1 MRIVIHEKESALEVR
16 TVADIDSVI
25 ASATAEAC
33 AKGLLN
39 IIEVEADNGNTMNI
53 VVGGND
59 TVLGFRYGQGDL
71 PNYASKGIATEDEPV
86 MTAFLSLLHHTEF
99 PRKWVIPLNKGL
111 SALQEFCQS
120 GNLPTCIA
128 WVEV

>member
-1 MRIVIHEKESALEVR
+1 MRIVIHESESLEVR
-16 TVADIDSVI
+16 TVADIDRAL

-39 IIEVEADNGNTMNI
+39 IIELEADNGNTMNI
-53 VVGGND
+53 VVGGNQ
-59 TVLGFRYGQGDL
+59 TVLGFRYGHGDL

-86 MTAFLSLLHHTEF
+86 ITAFLSLSHHTEF
-99 PRKWVIPLNKGL
+99 PRKWVIPLKDGQ
-111 SALQEFCQS
+111 SALEEFCQS
-120 GNLPTCIA
+120 GNLPTCIE